1 MSIHAEELPLA
12 RIQHWART
20 RPEAVYLTQPLGG
33 DALRNWTWAQAAD
46 EARRVAAWL
55 RAQGASR
62 GWPER
67 ARVGIL
73 SKNCAHWILMDF
85 AIWMAG
91 YVSVPLYPSA
101 SAATVR
107 QILEHSE
114 AVACFVGKLD
124 DWKAIA
130 PGLPASI
137 LLLACALSPAE
148 CGIEPRWERIVA
160 DTRPLEPI
168 AAREAGELATI
179 IYTSGTTGVPKGVM
193 HAFGTFALA
202 PKNTAEIWPVG
213 AQERVLSHLPL
224 AHVAERLLVEA
235 NSVYH
240 GFHVFFAES
249 LDTFVRDLRRA
260 RPTFFGTVPRL
271 WTKFQQG
278 IYAQMPKARL
288 DRLLALPWIGRL
300 VGRRVL
306 AALGLDRVRYAACGA
321 APMPTELLSWFRKL
335 GLDLF
340 EVYGMTENFALS
352 HGTRPGEMRI
362 GYVGRPYPGVEC
374 RIGAGGE
381 VLVKSPANMLGY
393 YKAPELTREALD
405 AEGWLHTG
413 DVGEID
419 ELGRLRITGRL
430 KEIFKTAKG
439 KYVAPAPIEDRLSRH
454 PQLEAVCVC
463 GAGLP
468 QPFAIAMPAP
478 CALQALADGSARQAM
493 SEALAEHLER
503 VNAQLEAHEKLAF
516 LAVVREPWTVDNG
529 LITPTLKVKRANLEA
544 RYAPKVPAWAARRQA
559 VVFDD

>member
-1 MSIHAEELPLA
+1 MQIAAEELPLA
-12 RIQHWART
+12 RVQHWART
-20 RPEAVYLTQPLGG
+20 RPAAVYLTQPLEAG
-33 DALRNWTWAQAAD
+33 AVREWTWAQAVD
-46 EARRVAAWL
+46 EACRVAAWL
-55 RAQGASR
+55 KAQGAER

-67 ARVGIL
+67 ARVAIL

-91 YVSVPLYPSA
+91 YVSVPLYPTA

-107 QILEHSE
+107 QVLEHSE

-130 PGLPASI
+130 SGLPPAV
-137 LLLACALSPAE
+137 LLLACALSPPE
-148 CGIEPRWERIVA
+148 CGAAARWEQIVA
-160 DTRPLEPI
+160 STPPLTPI
-168 AAREAGELATI
+168 APREAGELATI

-193 HAFGTFALA
+193 HSFGTFALA
-202 PKNTAEIWPVG
+202 PKTTAQIWPVD
-213 AQERVLSHLPL
+213 ADERVLSHLPL

-249 LDTFVRDLRRA
+249 LDTFVRDLKRA

-278 IYAQMPKARL
+278 IYAQMPKQRL
-288 DRLLALPWIGRL
+288 DRMLAVPVLGRW
-300 VGRRVL
+300 VGRKVL
-306 AALGLDRVRYAACGA
+306 AAIGLDRVRYAACGA

-352 HGTRPGEMRI
+352 HGTRPGEGRI

-374 RIGAGGE
+374 RLGAGGE

-393 YKAPELTREALD
+393 YKAPELTRETLD

-413 DVGEID
+413 DIGEID
-419 ELGRLRITGRL
+419 ERGRLRITGRL

-468 QPFAIAMPAP
+468 QPFAIVMPATHP
-478 CALQALADGSARQAM
+478 AWFEDAARREELRASLAA
-493 SEALAEHLER
+493 HLER
-503 VNAQLEAHEKLAF
+503 VNAELEPHEKLAF
-516 LAVVREPWTVDNG
+516 LAVVRESWTVDNG
-529 LITPTLKVKRANLEA
+529 LITPTLKVKRSQIED
-544 RYAPKVPAWAARRQA
+544 RYAPKFDAWAARREA